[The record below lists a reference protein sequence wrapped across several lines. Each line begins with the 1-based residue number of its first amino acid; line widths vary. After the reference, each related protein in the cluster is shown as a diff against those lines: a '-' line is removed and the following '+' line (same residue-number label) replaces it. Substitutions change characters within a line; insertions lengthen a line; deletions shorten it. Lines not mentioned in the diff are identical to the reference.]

1 MQKVTTKFDLPTPT
15 KFAEEIEDIVWDLD
29 ISYLDA
35 VILYCER
42 KGIEPEETK
51 KLISKPLKEKIE
63 VDAMNLN
70 LLPKRGVL
78 PI

>member
-1 MQKVTTKFDLPTPT
+1 MQKVTIKFDLPSPT

-51 KLISKPLKEKIE
+51 KLILKPLKEKIE

-70 LLPKRGVL
+70 LLPKKGVL

>member
-42 KGIEPEETK
+42 KGIEPEETFACC
-51 KLISKPLKEKIE
+51 PLCDWIE
-63 VDAMNLN
+63 NDLM
-70 LLPKRGVL
+70 
-78 PI
+78 